1 MITRNWIKKNFENY
15 IDTAL
20 ASTIEHEQEQNRL
33 QNTNQSILEIEV
45 IVKC

>member
-1 MITRNWIKKNFENY
+1 MVTKNWINKKFENY

-33 QNTNQSILEIEV
+33 
-45 IVKC
+45 

>member
-1 MITRNWIKKNFENY
+1 MNDYQELNKKKIENY

-33 QNTNQSILEIEV
+33 QNTNQSILEI
-45 IVKC
+45 